1 MHSVTKLCAD
11 YLRAIATNHGVKL
24 KSGHAHELAVA
35 FFGYTSKAAM
45 LADTLS
51 PESNFSQV
59 QTLVLMPSKFIAERQ
74 RCLDGLSADL
84 PDIYILGEEMFV
96 KLISEGNFSFRSFA
110 SWTHLAEVLTT
121 EYLQDQGDILLPL
134 NFGLYEKA
142 RHIFSKPQYEFPP
155 KIDVTNEGINLTV
168 TNRYNGSQDVNFKA
182 VDVMLSI
189 KLQRVAGHVG
199 FSKPDISIIDVSNH
213 SIKRSVGI

>member
-11 YLRAIATNHGVKL
+11 HLRAIATNHGVKL
-24 KSGHAHELAVA
+24 KSGHAHELAVS
-35 FFGYTSKAAM
+35 FFGYNSKAAM

-59 QTLVLMPSKFIAERQ
+59 HTLVLMPSTFIAERQ
-74 RCLDGLSADL
+74 KCLDGLSTDL
-84 PDIYILGEEMFV
+84 PDIYTLGEEIFV
-96 KLISEGNFSFRSFA
+96 KLISEGNFSFRAFA

-121 EYLQDQGDILLPL
+121 EYLQEHGDILLSL
-134 NFGLYEKA
+134 NFGPYEKA
-142 RHIFSKPQYEFPP
+142 RRIFSKPLYEFRP
-155 KIDVTNEGINLTV
+155 KIDATNEGIKLTV
-168 TNRYNGSQDVNFKA
+168 TNLYYGSLDVHFQA
-182 VDVMLSI
+182 VDVTLSI

-199 FSKPDISIIDVSNH
+199 FSKPDISIIDVSNQ